1 LFHAIGCASCHR
13 FDGYGGNIGPDL
25 SSVGNRFSVEGI
37 LEEIIHPSRVISD
50 QYSSSEVVLDD
61 GETITGLVAQ
71 REDSVRVYT
80 RDLDAEPTVVS
91 RDAVETIR
99 QVDVSQMP
107 AGLINSLN
115 PEELRD
121 LMAYM
126 LSGGDPDA
134 DVYGSEEDAEEGEE
148 GE

>member
-1 LFHAIGCASCHR
+1 
-13 FDGYGGNIGPDL
+13 
-25 SSVGNRFSVEGI
+25 VEGI

-61 GETITGLVAQ
+61 GETITGLVAR

-91 RDAVETIR
+91 RDAVQTIR

-126 LSGGDPDA
+126 LSGGNPDA
-134 DVYGSEEDAEEGEE
+134 DLYGSDEEEATEAEEDAEESD
-148 GE
+148 